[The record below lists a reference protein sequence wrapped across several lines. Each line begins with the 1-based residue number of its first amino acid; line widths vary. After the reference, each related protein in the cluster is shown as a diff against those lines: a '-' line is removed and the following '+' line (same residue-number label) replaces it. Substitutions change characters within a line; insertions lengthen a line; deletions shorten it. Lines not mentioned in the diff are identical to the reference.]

1 MKATNGLLGG
11 HRAGWLGWLAA
22 VAAGMA
28 GPGAAGA
35 PEGDYGDAP
44 DEGPTH
50 YSLMFSTSSEVGHF
64 PTLYNTTNGRL
75 DPHGVC
81 HLKTDEEWF
90 GPMDKPPSRETDAND
105 TVTDD
110 DGWQNLINSDMRD
123 NGLPKIVWVI
133 ALTQMAPVATFSFY
147 VSVPEGA
154 PDVDRVFNLLIDWD
168 QDGRWK
174 NMGPYGYG
182 AIDEWAVRN
191 QVVRV
196 RPGETKLIESQPFLW
211 GWHALLDPKCFWVRM
226 TISQVGVP
234 DPSPDGYGWDGSGV
248 FPTGETEDYLFS
260 SRYPRDVA
268 AGPWDPGNA
277 SPPRPLRARGRQK
290 VGGGGGGGGM
300 GPPIPIPP
308 FPPPLGRKP
317 VLPALPVEVVIMPAD
332 QTVPHGTLAAAHVVK
347 VPATTPPAD
356 PALPAW
362 AVGPG
367 WRNGGCDGVGS
378 GLLPLMPPP
387 GITSYPFGPF
397 LELATFDGPDAGA
410 PAGTLQTIHV
420 SSVVDPRSPATE
432 DWPLDVCYQ
441 IPGVIS
447 GTASGVVR
455 VRHSDLYA
463 AGVPVDWGIS
473 GVYTGGTSTISG
485 SNIAEPQK
493 TAAFTLLDGS
503 RVDFEGGQLAAAL
516 AKLTDLRA
524 LLAGGLPGI
533 TPEEEARLNAVVG
546 FLETEV
552 AAIHAVHGAVPVPR
566 IEWPADGGHVAGMIE
581 LLVTHL
587 YPVGDVDRVAGE
599 WRDPGTGSWLP
610 LPLPAVNL
618 EPPSNR
624 WLQPVDTTMLPDGV
638 HDVRVTLTDEN
649 ADPSPD
655 DDRMCRAVVALRV
668 DNTPPPA
675 PTLAVPPPGA
685 TVNGLLHV
693 EATGGEGDACV
704 GSVELRAIGAADWI
718 EAATDYDGS
727 DGWQFDVDMGALPG
741 GPYEVRVVTSDA
753 AENEAASGPLEVTL
767 APAYLAWRSGFDITD
782 DGDDSDGDGIAAI
795 LEYYAGLNPQ
805 VREPAALLDFG
816 IDGGAGGF
824 FLHCAR
830 REHVAGLTCTVEAS
844 SDLGIT
850 DPWAPLAVD
859 PPAGPPGR
867 IEVALP
873 DGERQFGRIRLEP

>member
-11 HRAGWLGWLAA
+11 RRPGWLSWLAA
-22 VAAGMA
+22 VAAGLC
-28 GPGAAGA
+28 GPDASGQ
-35 PEGDYGDAP
+35 PRGDYGDAP

-50 YSLMFSTSSEVGHF
+50 YDMMFATSSAVGHF

-105 TVTDD
+105 TATDED
-110 DGWQNLINSDMRD
+110 TWQNLINSDLRD

-191 QVVRV
+191 QAVRV
-196 RPGETKLIESQPFLW
+196 RPGETKLIESQPFPW
-211 GWHALLDPKCFWVRM
+211 GWNALLGPPCFWVRM

-248 FPTGETEDYLFS
+248 FPTGETEDILFS
-260 SRYPRDVA
+260 GRYVRDVTG
-268 AGPWDPGNA
+268 GPWNPDGGAPL
-277 SPPRPLRARGRQK
+277 RPLRPRARQK
-290 VGGGGGGGGM
+290 PGGGGGM
-300 GPPIPIPP
+300 GPAIPIPP
-308 FPPPLGRKP
+308 FPPPAGNKP
-317 VLPALPVEVVIMPAD
+317 ARPALAPDVVITPAD
-332 QTVPHGTLAAAHVVK
+332 QTVPHGTMAQANVVRVPAAA
-347 VPATTPPAD
+347 PPAD
-356 PALPAW
+356 PSLPAW

-367 WRNGGCDGVGS
+367 WRNGVLDPLGS
-378 GLLPLMPPP
+378 GRLPLAPPP

-397 LELATFDGPDAGA
+397 LHFASFDGPDAGA
-410 PAGTLQTIHV
+410 PPGTLQTIHV
-420 SSVVDPRSPATE
+420 SSAVDPRSPATE
-432 DWPLDVCYQ
+432 DWPLEVDYSF
-441 IPGVIS
+441 PGVIS
-447 GTASGVVR
+447 GTAAGMVR
-455 VRHSDLYA
+455 VRHSELPFSR
-463 AGVPVDWGIS
+463 VPVEWGIP
-473 GVYTGGTSTISG
+473 GIYTGGTSTISG
-485 SNIAEPQK
+485 SGIAEPGK
-493 TAAFTLLDGS
+493 TAAFNLLDGS
-503 RVDFEGGQLAAAL
+503 RVDFESGQLAAAL
-516 AKLTDLRA
+516 ARLTDLRA

-533 TPEEEARLNAVVG
+533 TPEEEARLGAVVD
-546 FLETEV
+546 FLDVEV
-552 AAIHAVHGAVPVPR
+552 AGIQAVHGKVPVPR
-566 IEWPADGGHVAGMIE
+566 IEWPADGEHVAGPIE
-581 LLVTHL
+581 VLVTHL
-587 YPVGDVDRVAGE
+587 YPVGEVDRMDGE
-599 WRDPGTGSWLP
+599 WRDPGTGIWLP
-610 LPLPAVNL
+610 LPLPPVNL
-618 EPPSNR
+618 SPPSNR

-649 ADPSPD
+649 TDPSPD

-668 DNTPPPA
+668 DNTPPPP
-675 PTLAVPPPGA
+675 PTLAMPPPGA

-693 EATGGEGDACV
+693 EATGGEGDARV
-704 GSVELRAIGAADWI
+704 GSVELRAVGAAHWI

-727 DGWQFDVDMGALPG
+727 DGWQFDVDMGAQPG
-741 GPYEVRVVTSDA
+741 GSYEVRVVTSDA

-767 APAYLAWRSGFDITD
+767 APAYLAWRSGYGITD
-782 DGDDSDGDGIAAI
+782 DGDDGDADGIAAI

-873 DGERQFGRIRLEP
+873 EGERQFGRIRLAP

>member
-11 HRAGWLGWLAA
+11 RRPGWLSWLAA
-22 VAAGMA
+22 VAAGLC
-28 GPGAAGA
+28 GPDASGQ
-35 PEGDYGDAP
+35 PRGDYGDAP

-50 YSLMFSTSSEVGHF
+50 YDMMFATSSAVGHF

-105 TVTDD
+105 AATDED
-110 DGWQNLINSDMRD
+110 TWQNLINSDLRD

-191 QVVRV
+191 QAVRV
-196 RPGETKLIESQPFLW
+196 RPGETKLIESQPFPW
-211 GWHALLDPKCFWVRM
+211 GWNALLGPPCFWVRM

-248 FPTGETEDYLFS
+248 FPTGETEDILFS
-260 SRYPRDVA
+260 GRYVRDVTG
-268 AGPWDPGNA
+268 GPWNPDGGAPL
-277 SPPRPLRARGRQK
+277 RPLRPRARQK
-290 VGGGGGGGGM
+290 PGGGGGM
-300 GPPIPIPP
+300 GPAIPIPP
-308 FPPPLGRKP
+308 FPPPAGNKP
-317 VLPALPVEVVIMPAD
+317 ARPALAPDVVITPAD
-332 QTVPHGTLAAAHVVK
+332 QTVPHGTMAQANVVRVPAAA
-347 VPATTPPAD
+347 PPAD
-356 PALPAW
+356 PSLPAW

-367 WRNGGCDGVGS
+367 WRNGVLDPLGS
-378 GLLPLMPPP
+378 GRLPLAPPP

-397 LELATFDGPDAGA
+397 LHFASFDGPDAGA
-410 PAGTLQTIHV
+410 PPGTLQTIHV
-420 SSVVDPRSPATE
+420 SSAVDPRSPATE
-432 DWPLDVCYQ
+432 DWPLEVDYSF
-441 IPGVIS
+441 PGVIS
-447 GTASGVVR
+447 GTAAGMVR
-455 VRHSDLYA
+455 VRHSELPFSR
-463 AGVPVDWGIS
+463 VPVEWGIP
-473 GVYTGGTSTISG
+473 GIYTGGTSTISG
-485 SNIAEPQK
+485 SGIAEPGK
-493 TAAFTLLDGS
+493 TAAFNLLDGS
-503 RVDFEGGQLAAAL
+503 RVDFESGQLAAAL
-516 AKLTDLRA
+516 ARLTDLRA

-533 TPEEEARLNAVVG
+533 TPEEEARLGAVVD
-546 FLETEV
+546 FLDVEV
-552 AAIHAVHGAVPVPR
+552 AGIQAVHGKVPVPR
-566 IEWPADGGHVAGMIE
+566 IEWPADGEHVAGPIE
-581 LLVTHL
+581 VLVTHL
-587 YPVGDVDRVAGE
+587 YPVGEVDRMDGE
-599 WRDPGTGSWLP
+599 WRDPGTGIWLP
-610 LPLPAVNL
+610 LPLPPVNL
-618 EPPSNR
+618 SPPSNR

-649 ADPSPD
+649 TDPSPD

-668 DNTPPPA
+668 DNTPPPP
-675 PTLAVPPPGA
+675 PTLAMPPPGA

-693 EATGGEGDACV
+693 EATGGEGDARV
-704 GSVELRAIGAADWI
+704 GSVELRAVGAAHWI

-727 DGWQFDVDMGALPG
+727 DGWQFDVDMGAQPG
-741 GPYEVRVVTSDA
+741 GSYEVRVVTSDA

-767 APAYLAWRSGFDITD
+767 APAYLAWRSGYGITD
-782 DGDDSDGDGIAAI
+782 DGDDGDADGIAAI

-859 PPAGPPGR
+859 PPTGPPGR

-873 DGERQFGRIRLEP
+873 EGERQFGRIRLAP